1 MRNSIIVLLFLQNN
15 CQFKNIAKTCLPP
28 LMLTSSSIVHIYG
41 CSAPQI
47 FSKQQMS
54 PFKLSSCCSC
64 HVFSYMYYFTQF
76 LLLKRVKFFVNF
88 FCVGVVLKNLYCIL
102 QEEYPIKLWKKKCRP
117 FLFSLLKTT
126 QPCPR
131 VFSFNGALT
140 CKEAA
145 LLTSSVDQY
154 R

>member
-88 FCVGVVLKNLYCIL
+88 FLCGCCIKKFILYITRGVPNKAV
-102 QEEYPIKLWKKKCRP
+102 EKKMSSIFVFTTENNSTLSP
-117 FLFSLLKTT
+117 GLL
-126 QPCPR
+126 
-131 VFSFNGALT
+131 V
-140 CKEAA
+140 
-145 LLTSSVDQY
+145 
-154 R
+154 